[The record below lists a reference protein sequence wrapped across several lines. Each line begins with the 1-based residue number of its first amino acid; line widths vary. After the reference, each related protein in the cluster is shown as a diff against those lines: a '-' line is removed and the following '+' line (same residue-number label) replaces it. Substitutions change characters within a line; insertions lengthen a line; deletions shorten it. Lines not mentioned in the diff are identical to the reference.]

1 MCHDYLAANTMKKY
15 LPNYFILEFGMGG
28 GKEIITLQIWE
39 ILLGKDGKKND
50 YLIGFISLRKSIQ
63 ML

>member
-1 MCHDYLAANTMKKY
+1 MKKY